1 MGWARSKG
9 PFTWLG
15 PVSTSALTWQD
26 LNLRADGYQMAC
38 EFAATCSP
46 AASSLPGTLLSLTLS
61 LPSPTQERRHEMLP
75 REIKKLLHL

>member
-1 MGWARSKG
+1 MGWARSKA
-9 PFTWLG
+9 PFTQLG
-15 PVSTSALTWQD
+15 PASTSALTWQD

-61 LPSPTQERRHEMLP
+61 FPSPTQVHGDEMLP
-75 REIKKLLHL
+75 REIRKLLLL